1 LGEIAVMNKFL
12 ITERVEKIAEN
23 ATKDAGLE
31 LVHVEIGG
39 TGRKPTVRIFI
50 DKPDGVTL
58 EDCSLVSQRVGKIL
72 DEEDF
77 IPSAYTLEV
86 SSPGLERGL
95 YNLKDFQK
103 FAGEMAKVKTNEA
116 IGGQKNFS
124 GKITGVEGQDIIF
137 EDKINGTVTIPYN
150 IVTKANLQIDF
161 EEELKASKKRK
172 MESEN

>member
-1 LGEIAVMNKFL
+1 MNKFL
-12 ITERVEKIAEN
+12 ITERVEKIAGN
-23 ATKDAGLE
+23 ATEDAGLE

-137 EDKINGTVTIPYN
+137 EDKTGGTVTIPHN